1 MVFELCLNPL
11 KRIGGKLPLKR
22 AAKGKGK
29 DKTRKLMK
37 MVKQMKLK
45 LCTIPGL
52 EKQVSGYFHINKEL
66 FRELEQW
73 QILVTHRDN
82 RIAVQEDLLADV
94 LLRSS
99 EYFECVRD
107 ANKHLRDQIT
117 HQTELAALDRER
129 IAQQAEQIQVLCETL
144 HALGYEA

>member
-1 MVFELCLNPL
+1 M
-11 KRIGGKLPLKR
+11 KR

-66 FRELEQW
+66 FHELEQW
-73 QILVTHRDN
+73 QVLVTHRDN
-82 RIAVQEDLLADV
+82 RVVTPQLSR
-94 LLRSS
+94 RSGACGS
-99 EYFECVRD
+99 E
-107 ANKHLRDQIT
+107 
-117 HQTELAALDRER
+117 
-129 IAQQAEQIQVLCETL
+129 
-144 HALGYEA
+144 